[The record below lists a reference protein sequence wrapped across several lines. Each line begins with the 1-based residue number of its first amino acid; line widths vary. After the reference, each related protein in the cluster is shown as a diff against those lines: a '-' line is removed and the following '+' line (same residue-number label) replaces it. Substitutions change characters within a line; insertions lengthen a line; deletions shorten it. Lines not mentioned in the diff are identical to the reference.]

1 VRVRRIVS
9 GGQTG
14 ADRGGLDAALALG
27 LEHGGWCPRGRR
39 SEDGKIPE
47 RYLLRETDA
56 GDYSARTEKNVVE
69 SDGTILFSR
78 GTPTGGSALTAAMAR
93 KHARPLLHV
102 DLSACADPVQR
113 VRQWLEEN
121 DIEIVNVAGPRAS
134 NAPGIA
140 EEVKELLIAALQ
152 RSLG

>member
-1 VRVRRIVS
+1 MRRIVS

-39 SEDGKIPE
+39 SEDGKIPD
-47 RYLLRETDA
+47 RYLLSETDA

-102 DLSACADPVQR
+102 DLSADADPVQR

-140 EEVKELLIAALQ
+140 EEVKELLVAALQ
-152 RSLG
+152 RSPE